1 MGIWTQLCPRSY
13 LILQAD
19 VVSLVYLAALS
30 GLGKILNPYL
40 FTLDA
45 IYSQMKSYSLEMHC
59 KLV

>member
-30 GLGKILNPYL
+30 GLGEILKPYL
-40 FTLDA
+40 FILDA
-45 IYSQMKSYSLEMHC
+45 IYIHR
-59 KLV
+59 